1 MANTGDKKQAPS
13 SAQASSGA
21 SKKKKTNATSKKKT
35 PSPKS
40 RPRKRTATETT
51 PIREK
56 RTKKKKGRPSSADG
70 EHVSTPSS
78 VASNIKFL
86 SASKQ
91 NKLKKMKKKENKLT
105 ETEQTEMEAIATIDA
120 NSMVVGLD
128 VRRDMWPFTADVDC
142 VEGQDEIFILR
153 NQANHN
159 SVGPSAANE
168 ITNNFLDNPINANL
182 TGKVYPR
189 NMGDDM
195 KCLLTWNE
203 KVNASKTFYI
213 L

>member
-1 MANTGDKKQAPS
+1 
-13 SAQASSGA
+13 
-21 SKKKKTNATSKKKT
+21 
-35 PSPKS
+35 
-40 RPRKRTATETT
+40 
-51 PIREK
+51 
-56 RTKKKKGRPSSADG
+56 
-70 EHVSTPSS
+70 
-78 VASNIKFL
+78 
-86 SASKQ
+86 
-91 NKLKKMKKKENKLT
+91 MKKKENKLT
-105 ETEQTEMEAIATIDA
+105 ETEETEMKAIATIEA
-120 NSMVVGLD
+120 NSIVVGLD

-142 VEGQDEIFILR
+142 GEGQDEIFILR

-168 ITNNFLDNPINANL
+168 ITNNFLGNPINANL

-189 NMGDDM
+189 NMGYDM